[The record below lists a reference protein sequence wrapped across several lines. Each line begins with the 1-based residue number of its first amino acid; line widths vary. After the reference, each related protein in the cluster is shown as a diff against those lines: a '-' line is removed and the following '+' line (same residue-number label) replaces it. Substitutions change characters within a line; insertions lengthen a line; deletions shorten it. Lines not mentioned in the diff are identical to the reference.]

1 MSVERDVMKKIA
13 TIALVMA
20 LANVVQAAAVD
31 QIRLTA
37 AEMSA
42 REAGGAGA
50 GTSGVAGIQ
59 TTVLLGDPAKPGFY
73 TIRLSIP
80 ANTTIQA
87 HTHRDNRSAIVM
99 SGTWYFGYGS
109 VANAAATKP
118 LPPGSFYT
126 EPGGVAHFALTR
138 AEAVVV
144 YITGFGPTDT
154 VYLNTANDPRDN

>member
-1 MSVERDVMKKIA
+1 MTKTVP
-13 TIALVMA
+13 ALVFFLA
-20 LANVVQAAAVD
+20 LAGVANAASVD
-31 QIRLTA
+31 QIRLTRGEITA
-37 AEMSA
+37 K
-42 REAGGAGA
+42 EAGGAGA

-59 TTVLLGDPAKPGFY
+59 TTVLLGDPAKPGLY

-99 SGTWYFGYGS
+99 SGTWYFGYGN
-109 VANAAATKP
+109 VVNGATTKP

-126 EPGGVAHFALTR
+126 EPGGVAHFALSK
-138 AEAVVV
+138 AEPVVV

-154 VYLNTANDPRDN
+154 VYVDAANDPHNK

>member
-1 MSVERDVMKKIA
+1 MKKIL
-13 TIALVMA
+13 TIALVMV
-20 LANVVQAAAVD
+20 LASVAQAAAVD
-31 QIRLTA
+31 QLRLTA
-37 AEMSA
+37 GEIAA
-42 REAGGAGA
+42 KEAGGAGA

-59 TTVLLGDPAKPGFY
+59 TTVLLGDPTKPGLY

-87 HTHRDNRSAIVM
+87 HTHRDDRSAIVM

-118 LPPGSFYT
+118 LPPGSFYS

-138 AEAVVV
+138 AAPVVV
-144 YITGFGPTDT
+144 YITGFGPTNT
-154 VYLNTANDPRDN
+154 VYLNAANDPRDK

>member
-1 MSVERDVMKKIA
+1 MKRIL
-13 TIALVMA
+13 TIALVMV
-20 LANVVQAAAVD
+20 LASVAQAAAVD
-31 QIRLTA
+31 QIRLTPGEITA
-37 AEMSA
+37 K
-42 REAGGAGA
+42 EAVGA
-50 GTSGVAGIQ
+50 GTSGVAGIH
-59 TTVLLGDPAKPGFY
+59 TTVLLGDPTKPGVY

-138 AEAVVV
+138 AEPVVV

-154 VYLNTANDPRDN
+154 VYLNAADDPRDK